1 MPSPSHPEED
11 VSEPTSPRPAL
22 LPSPFTHSDEQI
34 ETSPPS
40 RGERLLPRPV
50 QATSA
55 SIYEGDATVLGQHG
69 KGQGVTGVET
79 VGEGREEDEVL
90 DEGEEQDDEEDDDY
104 PAQHDD
110 AGSLLPPQN
119 FHPFFTLIT
128 DAITG
133 ETYHPSTYYV
143 FSDDEP
149 DVLTTA
155 SLHALDSYS
164 PQPAQSPSRTA
175 HPSSDPSDEVSERDE
190 AADSERYVVIDLAPS
205 GVQIHT
211 AKSLSPEWAIT
222 GADIRGAPT
231 FQASE
236 DTEGAGGGEGL
247 MLMLE
252 GMGIQGPPPTVKD
265 EATRTKKSQ
274 ELLEEAR
281 KRGGGSLVQGME
293 ELRVGLC
300 GGLGVLD
307 KIVGLDE

>member
-1 MPSPSHPEED
+1 MPSPSQPEED
-11 VSEPTSPRPAL
+11 VSESTSPRPTL
-22 LPSPFTHSDEQI
+22 LPSPFTHSGEEI
-34 ETSPPS
+34 ETSPS
-40 RGERLLPRPV
+40 LRGDRRLPRPV

-55 SIYEGDATVLGQHG
+55 SIYEGDATVLGRH
-69 KGQGVTGVET
+69 GQGQSAGVKE
-79 VGEGREEDEVL
+79 VGDDGKEGDGL
-90 DEGEEQDDEEDDDY
+90 GEEEEQGVKDGDDY
-104 PAQHDD
+104 PAQHDE
-110 AGSLLPPQN
+110 AGSLLPPEN

-128 DAITG
+128 DATTG

-143 FSDDEP
+143 FSDDDP

-164 PQPAQSPSRTA
+164 PQATGSPSQAT
-175 HPSSDPSDEVSERDE
+175 HSSNLREGAAEGDEVT
-190 AADSERYVVIDLAPS
+190 DSERYIIVDLAPS
-205 GVQIHT
+205 GTQIHA

-236 DTEGAGGGEGL
+236 DTEGPGGGEGL
-247 MLMLE
+247 MLVLE
-252 GMGIQGPPPTVKD
+252 GMGIQGPPTTVTD
-265 EATRTKKSQ
+265 DAARTKKSK
-274 ELLEEAR
+274 ELLDEAR

-293 ELRVGLC
+293 ELRLGLC